1 MIVEQDNKHKGK
13 YILQSVDNALAI
25 LQLLCHYEELNVTEI
40 AHYMH
45 MGKSTAFRLL
55 ATLEGRSFVDKI
67 ENSKYRLG
75 IKLAS
80 IGGIVLNRMEII
92 RVAHPFL
99 VKLTEQSVETSHL
112 VILYNNTKVQFIDKV
127 SSPST
132 IRMESRI
139 GLVRSA
145 HVIGTGKVLLAFQD
159 EDFIRTT
166 WRLPILKQ
174 ERLTRSPAPK
184 NFTKF

>member
-1 MIVEQDNKHKGK
+1 
-13 YILQSVDNALAI
+13 
-25 LQLLCHYEELNVTEI
+25 
-40 AHYMH
+40 